1 MDTSS
6 HTETYRLF
14 LQGLGAVV
22 LHAALV
28 LVALA
33 AFAFGK
39 SLPLLLGIAI
49 IVIGSIVV
57 LVDFR
62 RRSHYGASLALLG
75 VFVLLTAIDIG

>member
-14 LQGLGAVV
+14 LHGLGAAI

-33 AFAFGK
+33 TFTFGK
-39 SLPLLLGIAI
+39 TLPVMLGFAI
-49 IVIGSIVV
+49 MIVGSFVV
-57 LVDFR
+57 LMDFR
-62 RRSHYGASLALLG
+62 RRSHYGMSLTFLG
-75 VFVLLTAIDIG
+75 IFVVLAAVDIG

>member
-6 HTETYRLF
+6 HTDTYKLF
-14 LQGLGAVV
+14 LQGVGAAI

-33 AFAFGK
+33 AFTFGK
-39 SLPLLLGIAI
+39 TLPLLLGIAI

-57 LVDFR
+57 LIDFK
-62 RRSHYGASLALLG
+62 RRSHYGTSLALLG
-75 VFVLLTAIDIG
+75 IFVVLTAIDIG